1 VEVGHGGVLDDGVWW
16 RALGAEL
23 VVVEVVTV
31 FHEGVGKVECLGE
44 LGLEKA
50 MGRRHSCTT
59 SMRDGHTGSREGAF
73 IATGE
78 ENADA
83 RRGRSYRAARTIP

>member
-1 VEVGHGGVLDDGVWW
+1 MWR

-23 VVVEVVTV
+23 VVVEAVAV

-44 LGLEKA
+44 LGLEEA
-50 MGRRHSCTT
+50 PGRRRSCTT

-73 IATGE
+73 TAAGG

-83 RRGRSYRAARTIP
+83 RRGQSYRAARTIP